1 MKDHDRK
8 TARQKN
14 DQLGDMHSDGVH
26 FDKDVMSS
34 KKDKGSKKNK
44 EQENN

>member
-8 TARQKN
+8 TGRQKN
-14 DQLGDMHSDGVH
+14 KQLGDMHGDGVH
-26 FDKDVMSS
+26 FDKDIMSS

-44 EQENN
+44 KEDE